1 MNTSPPPI
9 HTIIF
14 RLGWRLR
21 DWSDKQMSFS
31 VPHALAKTSGNLIQ
45 QVNFPHPF
53 SAALQVEACYDLYL
67 STVWEKRR
75 RLIATDTVGKTS
87 HCMP

>member
-1 MNTSPPPI
+1 MLLQKDPVS
-9 HTIIF
+9 
-14 RLGWRLR
+14 R
-21 DWSDKQMSFS
+21 
-31 VPHALAKTSGNLIQ
+31 NLTQ

-75 RLIATDTVGKTS
+75 KLVAIESNRHCVGKAS
-87 HCMP
+87 HCMS